1 MKTNEKFTIDEI
13 NDWENVDLVKFKITP
28 LGLEQAIYYLDG
40 HKVYDENLTELDREI
55 VQYSRKLECYGNS
68 EVAINQKKDK
78 NQFYVRVDLSNDVQ
92 QEEMLSYTF
101 QKINLTKNQKDI
113 FEKINN
119 INKLLIEKK
128 EYKSLYFLG
137 FVEADNKN
145 NYEKIKFYFQ
155 IGYNDEDEYQKIIMN
170 YFEKVECFSKNKAFI
185 MTKKLLSKGDV
196 KLKIVG
202 VEFDETGS
210 YKLKFYLNSD
220 LNYRLLIGLVK
231 DFQIIKINETKLNYI
246 NSIMDN
252 DSNLKISLIQLSN
265 EENAEECSVGFYVEN
280 NNRSQKTYYCLNE
293 NIRMRDIGGVKFLVD
308 IHEKNYYDKDKKDL
322 CRINEIGGLII
333 EYMQNKKVSNI
344 DGIVSWIKSN
354 ITNYHVNMNDEIYAD
369 CKEFIKSL
377 VKEGYI
383 CEVN

>member
-1 MKTNEKFTIDEI
+1 MKINGELAIDEI
-13 NDWENVDLVKFKITP
+13 NNWENVDLIKFKITP
-28 LGLEQAIYYLDG
+28 SGLEHAIYYLDG
-40 HKVYDENLTELDREI
+40 HKVYDETLTELDREI
-55 VQYSRKLECYGNS
+55 VQYSRKLGCYGNS
-68 EVAINQKKDK
+68 EVAISQKKDK
-78 NQFYVRVDLSNDVQ
+78 NQFYVKIDLSNDVQ
-92 QEEMLSYTF
+92 QEKMLSYIC
-101 QKINLTKNQKDI
+101 QKINLTNKQKEI

-119 INKLLIEKK
+119 INNLLIEKN
-128 EYKSLYFLG
+128 EYKSLYFVG

-145 NYEKIKFYFQ
+145 NYERIKFYFQ
-155 IGYNDEDEYQKIIMN
+155 IDYNDESQKTIMN
-170 YFEKVECFSKNKAFI
+170 YFEKIECFSKNKAFI
-185 MTKKLLSKGDV
+185 RTKELLSEEDV
-196 KLKIVG
+196 RLKIVG
-202 VEFDETGS
+202 VEFDEAGS

-220 LNYRLLIGLVK
+220 LNYRLLTGLIK
-231 DFQIIKINETKLNYI
+231 DIQIIKINKIKLNYI

-252 DSNLKISLIQLSN
+252 NSNLKISLMQLSN
-265 EENAEECSVGFYVEN
+265 EENVEGCSVGFYIEN

-369 CKEFIKSL
+369 CKEFIESL